1 MERDGETNEL
11 EEINSS
17 TNLNN
22 SSMNKTNTS
31 LNLSNMIETI
41 NRQLYSFKLI
51 LLGDVSVGKTS
62 ILNRYINNT
71 FVENC
76 QCSVG
81 VEFKVTSLILDSTT
95 QVSLKIWDT
104 SGQEKFRALTR
115 NYYNDSQ
122 GVVLVYDVTSKSTFQ
137 NLKRWLNDLEEFGSP
152 ESQIIIVANK
162 ADVSETKRQVSK
174 AEGEAFAEKQ
184 KLLFIEVSAKEGTN
198 ILILFEKITKKL
210 VEQHKE
216 KEKMKSTK
224 GTFLHKNQHSIDS
237 AGFAKKNKDTI
248 NCC

>member
-1 MERDGETNEL
+1 METEKESREL
-11 EEINSS
+11 EEFNAS

-31 LNLSNMIETI
+31 LNLSNMIETA
-41 NRQLYSFKLI
+41 NRNLFTFKLI

-71 FVENC
+71 FSDNC

-81 VEFKVTSLILDSTT
+81 VEFKVTSLILDNTT
-95 QVSLKIWDT
+95 EASLKIWDT
-104 SGQEKFRALTR
+104 SGQEKYRALTR
-115 NYYNDSQ
+115 NYYKGSQ
-122 GVVLVYDVTSKSTFQ
+122 GVILVYDVSSRATFKNLQ
-137 NLKRWLNDLEEFGSP
+137 NWINDLEEFGSP

-162 ADVSETKRQVSK
+162 DDVSEKQRQVSK

-184 KLLFIEVSAKEGTN
+184 KLQFIEVSAKEGRN
-198 ILILFEKITKKL
+198 ILILFEKLTKKL
-210 VEQHKE
+210 VEQFKE
-216 KEKMKSTK
+216 KENMKKTK
-224 GTFLHKNQHSIDS
+224 GAILSRNQHAIDT
-237 AGFAKKNKDTI
+237 AEFAKKNQEKI

>member
-1 MERDGETNEL
+1 MESQEL
-11 EEINSS
+11 EGFNAS

-31 LNLSNMIETI
+31 LNLSNMIETT
-41 NRQLYSFKLI
+41 NRNLYTFKLI

-71 FVENC
+71 FEENC

-81 VEFKVTSLILDSTT
+81 VEFKVTSLILDNTT

-104 SGQEKFRALTR
+104 SGQERYRALTR
-115 NYYNDSQ
+115 NYYKDSQ
-122 GVVLVYDVTSKSTFQ
+122 GVILVYDVSSKTTFQ
-137 NLKRWLNDLEEFGSP
+137 HLKTWINDLEEFGSP
-152 ESQIIIVANK
+152 DSQIIIVANK
-162 ADVSETKRQVSK
+162 DDVSEAQRQVSK

-184 KLLFIEVSAKEGTN
+184 KLQFIEVSAKEGRN

-210 VEQHKE
+210 VEQFKE
-216 KEKMKSTK
+216 KENMKKTK
-224 GTFLHKNQHSIDS
+224 GTILSKNQHSIDS
-237 AGFAKKNKDTI
+237 AGYAKKNKESI